1 MATAAEFAHG
11 TLLKLGNGGAPETFA
26 TIAEVSDL
34 KPPQIHQEALEAT
47 SHDSTDGWK
56 EFVGGLLD
64 AGEVTLTVN
73 FLPTHATHS
82 YSAGLIKDAVNRT
95 KRNFQLV
102 FPDAGGTTWT
112 FAALVT
118 AFEPNAPVDGLLTAD
133 VTLTISGKP
142 TLA

>member
-11 TLLKLGNGGAPETFA
+11 TLLKLGNGGTPETFA

-56 EFVGGLLD
+56 EFQGGLLD
-64 AGEVTLTVN
+64 AGEVT
-73 FLPTHATHS
+73 FQIFYQPTHATHS
-82 YSAGLIKDAVNRT
+82 YSAGMLKDAVNRT

-102 FPDAGGTTWT
+102 FPDAGATTWT

-118 AFEPNAPVDGLLTAD
+118 AFNPSAPVDGLLTAD
-133 VTLTISGKP
+133 ITLKVSGKP